1 MDCGAMLTAPSDMIF
16 SPDQTGD
23 GKYDSLMTC
32 EWTVNLGDD
41 FVIVFHIKEMDI
53 QESSGCKDDYLEVI
67 HKKKA
72 TSLFH
77 LHRF

>member
-1 MDCGAMLTAPSDMIF
+1 MGCGGMLTASSDMIV

-23 GKYDSLMTC
+23 GKYDSLLTC

-67 HKKKA
+67 HKK
-72 TSLFH
+72 
-77 LHRF
+77 